1 MQMTQV
7 VVSDITTLQSRS
19 KYTGIIGATWGFA
32 AVVGPLLGGVLTSKA
47 SWRWCFWINLPTASL
62 ALVLLFFFLNLN
74 PHTPPK
80 IAYLIST
87 FDFLG
92 LFLLVAGLVVLL
104 VGFTSGETSWSSAQ
118 TIACLVVGV
127 CTLLAAVGVELK
139 TKRSPIIPPR
149 LFRIRTSA
157 ALLIGVFFQA
167 FGFIPLSYYEPV
179 RFPSPSL
186 VPTHR
191 LTFSPCT
198 ALLPSTRLVAAHVGR
213 THDALFGRHR
223 AFRSRVRL
231 HRGQGASSIRSSAS
245 QTCVT
250 AERPSTRSS
259 SVRRSS
265 SSCRTSSRH
274 SASRSSAPSTRPRV
288 GSSPSVYPR
297 RFHATS
303 LPRAATDSISTPSQL
318 QSQANA
324 LPPRRRPRHWPSLPT
339 PDAPHPSLHA
349 RQRHGHLDR
358 HPRPHALSRRNSR
371 NLSVGRY
378 LCQSAEETVGRY
390 SGV

>member
-32 AVVGPLLGGVLTSKA
+32 AVVRAILASRNRQLLTRCPEQVGPLLGGVLTSKA
-47 SWRWCFWINLPTASL
+47 SWRWCFWLNLPVASI

-80 IAYLIST
+80 FAYLLST

-179 RFPSPSL
+179 R
-186 VPTHR
+186 
-191 LTFSPCT
+191 
-198 ALLPSTRLVAAHVGR
+198 VARTVAH
-213 THDALFGRHR
+213 T
-223 AFRSRVRL
+223 
-231 HRGQGASSIRSSAS
+231 
-245 QTCVT
+245 
-250 AERPSTRSS
+250 
-259 SVRRSS
+259 
-265 SSCRTSSRH
+265 
-274 SASRSSAPSTRPRV
+274 PR
-288 GSSPSVYPR
+288 
-297 RFHATS
+297 
-303 LPRAATDSISTPSQL
+303 
-318 QSQANA
+318 
-324 LPPRRRPRHWPSLPT
+324 
-339 PDAPHPSLHA
+339 
-349 RQRHGHLDR
+349 
-358 HPRPHALSRRNSR
+358 
-371 NLSVGRY
+371 
-378 LCQSAEETVGRY
+378 
-390 SGV
+390 